1 MSLWH
6 AEGRKSQ
13 NECECLIILTH
24 QLLFMPR
31 HFQQN
36 ILYTELYILQ
46 MLFFTGNPLSC
57 TIERPGRARSNPGLL
72 LPNCITLEEAPYLA
86 ESPLSGSRRGAKTA
100 RTKGDLSCY
109 LRGVCMQQYVVR
121 TLCRTAG
128 SRSLL
133 SPWWL
138 YVIPGKSFYALRL
151 VFSPLKMG
159 VITLPCWHPTVAT
172 KQSTIWFLGKRTKYP
187 TGEAADSKTETGK
200 DQGETRTSSCA
211 AKQGKGQQLM
221 ETRQRTSLKI
231 KSEKIWA
238 L

>member
-1 MSLWH
+1 
-6 AEGRKSQ
+6 
-13 NECECLIILTH
+13 
-24 QLLFMPR
+24 MPR

-121 TLCRTAG
+121 TLRQD
-128 SRSLL
+128 SRVSVPSQPLMVICDPRQVLL
-133 SPWWL
+133 CFEVGFLTTKNGRDNP
-138 YVIPGKSFYALRL
+138 ALL
-151 VFSPLKMG
+151 ASHSSYKAINNM
-159 VITLPCWHPTVAT
+159 I
-172 KQSTIWFLGKRTKYP
+172 S
-187 TGEAADSKTETGK
+187 GEK
-200 DQGETRTSSCA
+200 DQVPHWRGS
-211 AKQGKGQQLM
+211 
-221 ETRQRTSLKI
+221 
-231 KSEKIWA
+231 
-238 L
+238 